1 MKTDSSTRGRAP
13 VGAGPSIL
21 GVMHTL
27 AAPGLPDNAC
37 DCHVHVLGDPERY
50 PFDPYRTYTPRI
62 SSVAHLLQ
70 HQNALG
76 FKRVVL
82 VQPSAYGTDNRCMLD
97 ALREI
102 GPCAR
107 AVVVIDSH
115 TSDQALHDM
124 HAAGVRG
131 VRVNLETSGKN
142 DPNAA
147 KAVLQETAAR
157 VAPLGWHVQIY
168 TNLLVINA
176 LHEAIAALPVPLV
189 IDHFGKAMA
198 HLGTEQPGFDV
209 LLALLQ
215 LGKVWIKLSG
225 AHRVAAR
232 ADCGDVEPLVRAFLA
247 ANPDRL
253 IWGSDWPH
261 TGAWEGIPLTR
272 DVINEFHPID
282 DGNAAN
288 RLRRWLSS
296 ADYQQKILVENP
308 ANLYQFE

>member
-1 MKTDSSTRGRAP
+1 MKTDSSTCGEGAA
-13 VGAGPSIL
+13 GAGLSVL
-21 GVMHTL
+21 GVMHTP
-27 AAPGLPDNAC
+27 ADAGLPDNAC

-50 PFDPYRTYTPRI
+50 PFDPNRTYTPRT
-62 SSVAHLLQ
+62 SSVAQLLQ
-70 HQNALG
+70 HQDALG

-97 ALREI
+97 ALRQI

-107 AVVVIDSH
+107 AVAVIDSR
-115 TSDQALHDM
+115 TSDQALRDM

-147 KAVLQETAAR
+147 KAVLQEAATR
-157 VAPLGWHVQIY
+157 VAALGWHVQIY
-168 TNLLVINA
+168 TNLSVINA
-176 LHEAIAALPVPLV
+176 LHETIAALPVPLV

-198 HLGTEQPGFDV
+198 QLGTEQPGFDV

-215 LGKVWIKLSG
+215 LGHVWIKLSG

-232 ADCGDVEPLVRAFLA
+232 ADCGDVAPLVHAFLA

-282 DGNAAN
+282 DGDAAN
-288 RLRRWLSS
+288 RLRRWLFS
-296 ADYQQKILVENP
+296 AGYQKKILVENP
-308 ANLYQFE
+308 AHLYQFD